1 MTKVKKAF
9 CSLVA
14 FILCITSLGI
24 PISAVA
30 NTDDTSVCSVS
41 EENHIL
47 FSKLFFDNHEDIEK
61 LTEYFND
68 DAAMKTDF
76 QSIETLDIDNIISEL
91 GLNTNTEETICILK
105 NIFEINEYVEEE
117 KIADATEGFFPLD
130 HIGGLFSEEPTLNG
144 VQPLWGAGVHR
155 DDTTSLAKSYFSATV
170 AEKIGKY
177 NREVD
182 IKYSSGWGAITG
194 SANQY
199 IHFNE
204 YASGSDDSRD
214 YAASVWFVACSLAWK
229 NGNKEDAYMY
239 LGYALHPLQDKE
251 AHGQIGRGKSTPQHL
266 VSYTKGDN
274 ITHAD
279 DKTGWEWTNSSRNA
293 LKAVSGSTKRFNAA
307 KSVTI
312 QYLEQYSK
320 ILK

>member
-1 MTKVKKAF
+1 MN
-9 CSLVA
+9 SIY
-14 FILCITSLGI
+14 ILLII
-24 PISAVA
+24 
-30 NTDDTSVCSVS
+30 
-41 EENHIL
+41 
-47 FSKLFFDNHEDIEK
+47 
-61 LTEYFND
+61 
-68 DAAMKTDF
+68 MKNDF
-76 QSIETLDIDNIISEL
+76 QSIEALNIYNIISEL
-91 GLNTNTEETICILK
+91 DLNTDAQETICILK
-105 NIFEINEYVEEE
+105 NIIEINDYVEEE
-117 KIADATEGFFPLD
+117 KIADATAGFNMFD
-130 HIGGLFSEEPTLNG
+130 HIGGLFSEGLSLNGG

-155 DDTTSLAKSYFSATV
+155 DDTTSLAKSYFSAAV

-199 IHFNE
+199 VHFNE

-214 YAASVWFVACSLAWK
+214 YAASAWFVASELAWK
-229 NGNKEDAYMY
+229 KGQKENAYMY

-293 LKAVSGSTKRFNAA
+293 LKAVSGSKKRYNAA
-307 KSVTI
+307 VAVTK
-312 QYLEQYSK
+312 QYLAQCSK

>member
-1 MTKVKKAF
+1 MN
-9 CSLVA
+9 SIY
-14 FILCITSLGI
+14 ILLII
-24 PISAVA
+24 
-30 NTDDTSVCSVS
+30 
-41 EENHIL
+41 
-47 FSKLFFDNHEDIEK
+47 
-61 LTEYFND
+61 
-68 DAAMKTDF
+68 MKNDF
-76 QSIETLDIDNIISEL
+76 QSIEALNIYNIISEL
-91 GLNTNTEETICILK
+91 DLNTDAQETICILK
-105 NIFEINEYVEEE
+105 NIIEINDYVEEE
-117 KIADATEGFFPLD
+117 KIADATAGFNMFD
-130 HIGGLFSEEPTLNG
+130 HIGGLFSEELSLNGG
-144 VQPLWGAGVHR
+144 VQPLWGTGVHR
-155 DDTTSLAKSYFSATV
+155 DDTTSLAKSYFSAAV

-199 IHFNE
+199 VHFNE

-214 YAASVWFVACSLAWK
+214 YAASAWFVASELAWK
-229 NGNKEDAYMY
+229 KGQKENAYMY

-293 LKAVSGSTKRFNAA
+293 LKAVSGSKKRYNAA
-307 KSVTI
+307 VAVTK
-312 QYLEQYSK
+312 QYLAQCSK